1 MISTPNGLA
10 KAAPGA
16 GNEET
21 LYAGSSIMRG
31 VSMTMA
37 APGPSDEELC
47 VDEAYNPK
55 NFVCA
60 PIELRELAVT
70 LEPSPFGLFAVG
82 LFGLTF
88 IFSLW
93 RTGSLW
99 WAIGAHTSWNWAQ
112 SFLYGVG
119 DSGNMIRYHLLAS
132 HPIGQPLLSGGTTG
146 PEGSIFVLP
155 TLALLAVAAFFAVS
169 RTHRSHSANPASA
182 ATKID

>member
-1 MISTPNGLA
+1 
-10 KAAPGA
+10 
-16 GNEET
+16 
-21 LYAGSSIMRG
+21 
-31 VSMTMA
+31 
-37 APGPSDEELC
+37 
-47 VDEAYNPK
+47 
-55 NFVCA
+55 
-60 PIELRELAVT
+60 
-70 LEPSPFGLFAVG
+70 LFAVG

-155 TLALLAVAAFFAVS
+155 TLALLAVTAFFAVS